1 MKLAFCLFKYFPWS
15 GLARDFLKIA
25 LECHRRGH
33 DLHVYAQEW
42 QGARP
47 AGIPI
52 NVLKVSALANH
63 TRNRSFYRQFREITA
78 REHFDAIIGF
88 NKMPGLDMYYCADV
102 CYVSR
107 AKRHGRLYQL
117 ISPRFRHFHSF
128 ERAVFD
134 VQSSTTILSLSERGK
149 GVYQEYYGTLESRFQ
164 PTPPNLDFERKPYHR
179 PEAVR
184 RKKREELMIKDN
196 ESLLLFIGSGFKRKG
211 LDRAIKAMAALPG
224 ALRHNTTM
232 LVVGQDK
239 AARYLRLAAR
249 SGLAGKVR
257 FLGGRDDLVEL
268 MAAGDL
274 LIHPAYQ
281 ETTGTVLI
289 EAVVAGL
296 PVLVTDVCGYAHH
309 ITSADAGVVLGSP
322 FVQQKLN
329 EKLQYALT
337 TTERARWRKN
347 GIEYGENPGL
357 YRMPETVSDLIE
369 ERAAERMIST
379 GKFVKEN

>member
-15 GLARDFLKIA
+15 GLARDFLRIA

-42 QGARP
+42 QGERP
-47 AGIPI
+47 TGIPI

-63 TRNRSFYRQFREITA
+63 TRNRSFYQQFREITA
-78 REHFDAIIGF
+78 NQHFDLIVGF
-88 NKMPGLDMYYCADV
+88 NKMPGLDMYYCADI

-117 ISPRFRHFHSF
+117 ISPRFRHFQLF

-134 VQSSTTILSLSERGK
+134 VGSTTTILSLSEREK

-164 PTPPNLDFERKPYHR
+164 QTPPNLDFEHKPYHR

-184 RKKREELMIKDN
+184 RKKREELGLEDHQ
-196 ESLLLFIGSGFKRKG
+196 SLLLFVGSGFRRKG
-211 LDRAIKAMAALPG
+211 LDRAIKAMAALPE
-224 ALRHNTTM
+224 ALRHNSTM

-249 SGLAGKVR
+249 SGQAGKVR

-274 LIHPAYQ
+274 LIHPARE

-289 EAVVAGL
+289 EAVVSGL

-309 ITSADAGVVLGSP
+309 ITNADAGVVLGSP

-329 EKLQYALT
+329 QELQYALT
-337 TTERARWRKN
+337 TNERARWRKN

-357 YRMPETVSDLIE
+357 YRMPEMISDMIE
-369 ERAAERMIST
+369 ERATERMIT
-379 GKFVKEN
+379 TDK

>member
-15 GLARDFLKIA
+15 GLARDFLRIA

-42 QGARP
+42 QGAQP

-52 NVLKVSALANH
+52 NVLPVSALANH
-63 TRNRSFYRQFREITA
+63 TRNRSFYQQFSEITA
-78 REHFDAIIGF
+78 RQHFDAIIGF
-88 NKMPGLDMYYCADV
+88 NKMPGLDMYYCADI

-117 ISPRFRHFHSF
+117 FSPRFRHFQSF

-134 VQSSTTILSLSERGK
+134 ADSTTTILSLSEREK
-149 GVYQEYYGTLESRFQ
+149 GVYQEYYGTPGSRFQ
-164 PTPPNLDFERKPYHR
+164 PTPPNLDYERKPYHR

-184 RKKREELMIKDN
+184 RKKREELLIKDN

-211 LDRAIKAMAALPG
+211 LDRAIKSMAALPE

-232 LVVGQDK
+232 LVIGQDK
-239 AARYLRLAAR
+239 AAGYRRLATN
-249 SGLAGKVR
+249 SGLAEKVR

-274 LIHPAYQ
+274 LIHPAYE

-289 EAVVAGL
+289 EAVVSGL

-309 ITSADAGVVLGSP
+309 ITDAEAGVVLESP

-329 EKLQYALT
+329 QKLQYALT
-337 TTERARWRKN
+337 TDNRARWRKN
-347 GIEYGENPGL
+347 GIEYGGNPDL

-369 ERAAERMIST
+369 ERVTERMIST
-379 GKFVKEN
+379 GIGPITV